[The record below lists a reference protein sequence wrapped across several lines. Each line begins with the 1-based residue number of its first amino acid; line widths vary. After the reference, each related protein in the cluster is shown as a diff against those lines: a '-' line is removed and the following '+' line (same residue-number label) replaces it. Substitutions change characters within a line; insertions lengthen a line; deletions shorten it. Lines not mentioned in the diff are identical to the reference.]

1 MIGGKTKINNNI
13 KILDCTLRD
22 GGYYN
27 NWDFEPD
34 VVKRYLRAVED
45 ASIDVVE
52 IGFRSKP
59 QSSFMG
65 PYVYCTDE
73 FLEEL
78 DLPSDPTIGVMINCK
93 EFLGDSD
100 GPDKVIGKLFRNA
113 DDSPIELVRI
123 AINFNRALEAE
134 SIAHKLKMLGYQV
147 AINLMQSHGKKED
160 EYSELGEK
168 LSTWDTLDVLYFA
181 DSLGNMTPE
190 KVAKVCCSLKKGWE
204 GPLGIHTHNNKNLA
218 LINTI
223 AATENGVS
231 WCDATITGMGRGAG
245 NASTES
251 LLMEMN
257 LNGKHV
263 GDATLLQE
271 SVEDFNQYKNKYNWG
286 PNIYYHF
293 ASNNNIHPTFVQT
306 LLSDVRYKKHQVLDI
321 LKNLCSK
328 EVQFLTGQPISQ
340 SDYSVEALNAAQTS
354 IYNDNGQ
361 NSPTGTWDATG
372 WLADRE
378 VLIIGAGPNTKH
390 YNEGIINYIEI
401 NKPAV
406 LELNINKLIPASLVT
421 ASVVSLEARAIFDV
435 LQYDKLDHPI
445 ILPMARVGNLIEEF
459 IEFFEIYDYGLAIEA
474 DTFEFLP
481 TGCRLHL
488 PYTACYALAVATQA
502 GAKMVNLVG
511 FDGYSAGDP
520 RQEEMN
526 NLFRLY
532 NNNEKS
538 LPITS
543 LTPSSYNVNQG
554 SIYSPVF

>member
-1 MIGGKTKINNNI
+1 MDTILNQQPVN
-13 KILDCTLRD
+13 ILDCTLRD

-34 VVKRYLRAVED
+34 VVKRYLHAVQ
-45 ASIDVVE
+45 ASSIDVIE
-52 IGFRSKP
+52 IGFRSLPKT
-59 QSSFMG
+59 SFMG

-93 EFLGDSD
+93 EFLVDKDS
-100 GPDKVIGKLFRNA
+100 PDTMVKKLFREA

-134 SIAHKLKMLGYQV
+134 SIACTLKTLGYQV
-147 AINLMQSHGKKED
+147 AINLMQAHGKKEE
-160 EYSELGEK
+160 EYSNLAEK
-168 LSTWDTLDVLYFA
+168 ITAWNTLDVLYFA

-190 KVAKVCCSLKKGWE
+190 KVAVVCRSLKKGWE

-271 SVEDFNQYKNKYNWG
+271 SVEDFTRYKSKYNWG
-286 PNIYYHF
+286 SNIYYHF
-293 ASNNNIHPTFVQT
+293 ASNNDIHPTFVQT
-306 LLSDVRYKKHQVLDI
+306 LLNDVRYQKRQVLDI
-321 LKNLCSK
+321 LKNFSSK
-328 EVQFLTGQPISQ
+328 EMRLLTGQPINP
-340 SDYSVEALNAAQTS
+340 SDYSIDALNAAQTA
-354 IYNDNGQ
+354 IFEGQ
-361 NSPTGTWDATG
+361 NIPTGTWDATG

-378 VLIIGAGPNTKH
+378 VLIVGAGPSVKR
-390 YNEGIINYIEI
+390 YNEGVIKYVEI
-401 NKPAV
+401 HKPAV
-406 LELNINKLIPASLVT
+406 LELNVNRSIPSSLLT
-421 ASVVSLEARAIFDV
+421 ASVVSLEARAIFDI
-435 LQYDKLDHPI
+435 LQYGKLDHPI
-445 ILPMARVGNLIEEF
+445 ILPMTRIGNLIGELIEELD
-459 IEFFEIYDYGLAIEA
+459 IYDYGLAVET

-502 GAKMVNLVG
+502 GAKMINLVG

-532 NNNEKS
+532 KKNEKS

-543 LTPSSYNVNQG
+543 LTPSSYNVNKG
-554 SIYSPVF
+554 SIYSPAFE